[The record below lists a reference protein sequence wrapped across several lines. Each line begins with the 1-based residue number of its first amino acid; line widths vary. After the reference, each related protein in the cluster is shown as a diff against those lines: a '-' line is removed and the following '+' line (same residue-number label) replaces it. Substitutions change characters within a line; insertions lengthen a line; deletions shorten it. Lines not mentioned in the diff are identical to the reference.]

1 MDLITKFAAVEVK
14 SDNRITTEDKKFC
27 ESHQAAYEAAK
38 GSLTE
43 LQFFWEDILE
53 KQNEILKDTDS
64 KGTLYL
70 TADSDLRISSEK
82 IQEQLKTL
90 HNIFIEQLVGYFNR
104 LYSIT
109 ISCPDIVN
117 QLLPQNPERRSY
129 DEKSLEQYKNEKA
142 QYETDLLNLSLTFEN
157 ILEQIFAQMD
167 GRGLLEQALYE
178 LKEKCHSAVWPR
190 YCKEPKYE
198 LHKNILRFTGYAC
211 SYNGRYRS
219 SAWELNSGVK
229 DVLRGIAH
237 FETGNFSYIPHD
249 ISKLLGYSYDYDMA
263 EFSSCQKVKQLKMF
277 KNGRVD
283 IKFADASLATKFVEE
298 YLGTVY

>member
-1 MDLITKFAAVEVK
+1 MDLLTKFAAVEVK
-14 SDNRITTEDKKFC
+14 SDSRITEDDKKFC

-38 GSLTE
+38 SSLTE

-53 KQNEILKDTDS
+53 TQEKLLKETDS
-64 KGTLYL
+64 AKTLYL
-70 TADSDLRISSEK
+70 TDYDTLSLSSEK
-82 IQEQLKTL
+82 IQKHIKSLHRVFIDQLAT
-90 HNIFIEQLVGYFNR
+90 YFNH
-104 LYSIT
+104 LYHVT
-109 ISCPDIVN
+109 ISVSDIACN
-117 QLLPQNPERRSY
+117 LIPRKPERNAY
-129 DEKSLEQYKNEKA
+129 DIECYELYKSELE
-142 QYETDLLNLSLTFEN
+142 QYETDLLNLSLTYEG

-178 LKEKCHSAVWPR
+178 LKRNCHIAAWKD
-190 YCKEPKYE
+190 YNKEPKYE

-219 SAWELNSGVK
+219 SSWELTSELKNI
-229 DVLRGIAH
+229 LRGIAH
-237 FETGNFSYIPHD
+237 FETGSFSYIPHD

-283 IKFADASLATKFVEE
+283 IKFSDASLAKKFVEE

>member
-1 MDLITKFAAVEVK
+1 MDLLTKFAAVEVK
-14 SDNRITTEDKKFC
+14 SDSRITEDDKKFC

-38 GSLTE
+38 SSLTE
-43 LQFFWEDILE
+43 LQFFWEDMLE
-53 KQNEILKDTDS
+53 KQNELLKDTDS

-70 TADSDLRISSEK
+70 TEDSDLRISSEV
-82 IQEQLKTL
+82 ILEQLKTL
-90 HNIFIEQLVGYFNR
+90 HNIFIEQLVRYFNH
-104 LYSIT
+104 LYSIR
-109 ISCPDIVN
+109 ISYPDIVN
-117 QLLPQNPERRSY
+117 RLLPQKPERCSH
-129 DEKSLEQYKNEKA
+129 DEKSLEQYKKEKT
-142 QYETDLLNLSLTFEN
+142 QYEADLLNLSLTFDS

-178 LKEKCHSAVWPR
+178 LKEKCHDAVWPH

-211 SYNGRYRS
+211 TCNSYRS
-219 SAWELNSGVK
+219 SSWELSSGMK

-237 FETGNFSYIPHD
+237 FETGVFSYTPSD
-249 ISKLLGYSYDYDMA
+249 IASLLGYSYASDLTV
-263 EFSSCQKVKQLKMF
+263 FSNCKKVKQLKMF

-283 IKFADASLATKFVEE
+283 IKFSDASLAKKFVEE